1 MHNSSHHHGRGHC
14 KSQWLPNSVS
24 LPPNT
29 YWTEWKKNCTS
40 DKSKACVAATREY
53 ITHPPACAAHTCHAQ
68 RSAPPLTQA
77 RTQTARAGERTR
89 HPHKKQTAPP
99 PLLQSRGE
107 GRGESG
113 GPGGAEAVTPPSDS
127 VNWPG
132 ELTSSPPPISPSLR
146 PPVPGWTEA
155 VVLPAPQAAAAAAA
169 GGFLAELRQ
178 TFRFASEFLFRDV
191 LWVCRLAPACFLF
204 GVGRCGDVRIECTR
218 LLVLDCWVPLRS

>member
-1 MHNSSHHHGRGHC
+1 MNEQGTRTRN
-14 KSQWLPNSVS
+14 KRRL
-24 LPPNT
+24 LLF
-29 YWTEWKKNCTS
+29 TS
-40 DKSKACVAATREY
+40 
-53 ITHPPACAAHTCHAQ
+53 PG
-68 RSAPPLTQA
+68 
-77 RTQTARAGERTR
+77 ARAEA
-89 HPHKKQTAPP
+89 K
-99 PLLQSRGE
+99 
-107 GRGESG
+107 
-113 GPGGAEAVTPPSDS
+113 AEDRELKRLPRPPPSDS

-218 LLVLDCWVPLRS
+218 LLVLDCWVPLRSQLCSSLRCDVSLLLGSVL